1 VRRMV
6 VVFSAKMPVKWAPLA
21 MHPRPEKK
29 FAASMAVGAVHRE
42 LFSTVFPANRELTG
56 NFFAN
61 LDLSMPKILRF
72 SRIICG
78 LGQNRSKSEQEI

>member
-42 LFSTVFPANRELTG
+42 LFSTVFPANSELTG
-56 NFFAN
+56 NF
-61 LDLSMPKILRF
+61 LQISTCRC
-72 SRIICG
+72 R
-78 LGQNRSKSEQEI
+78 KS

>member
-1 VRRMV
+1 MV

-42 LFSTVFPANRELTG
+42 LFSTVFPANRE
-56 NFFAN
+56 FFAN